1 MPSYHTRRR
10 AAGRRTDCLCRV
22 GWTDGRRKC
31 GPSIFYKHT
40 STHHGRHRHTIGIP
54 LPQSDLFSPRPVKT
68 PSHAARC
75 QGQPESVAEAHL
87 VPLFLRLQRRP
98 NRRSVAPL
106 TRPVVAVIVA
116 CSWRRPCQPTA
127 PAVHSHFL
135 LRAYCQLVDPHW
147 RSLLYNPEQR
157 HNSCR
162 GIVSSL
168 LLHPLLGFLRIWTTC
183 VVLY

>member
-1 MPSYHTRRR
+1 M
-10 AAGRRTDCLCRV
+10 RTLH
-22 GWTDGRRKC
+22 
-31 GPSIFYKHT
+31 FLQA
-40 STHHGRHRHTIGIP
+40 HHGRHRHTIGIP

-87 VPLFLRLQRRP
+87 VPLFLRLQRRL
-98 NRRSVAPL
+98 NRRTAAPL
-106 TRPVVAVIVA
+106 TRPVVVVVIIVA

-127 PAVHSHFL
+127 PAVHLHFL

-147 RSLLYNPEQR
+147 RSLLHNPEQR

-162 GIVSSL
+162 GVVSSL
-168 LLHPLLGFLRIWTTC
+168 LLHPLLRTWTAC

>member
-1 MPSYHTRRR
+1 M
-10 AAGRRTDCLCRV
+10 
-22 GWTDGRRKC
+22 TDGRRKC

-116 CSWRRPCQPTA
+116 CSWWRPCQPTA

-135 LRAYCQLVDPHW
+135 LRAYCQLVDPRW
-147 RSLLYNPEQR
+147 RLLLRRPEQR

-168 LLHPLLGFLRIWTTC
+168 LLHPLLGFLRIWTAC